1 MKKTLLLFCGILWFS
16 ASFAQSISGIVTDAE
31 SGERLAFVNVY
42 SEQWRLGTYTD
53 IDGKFQLSVRNEPG
67 VIQFSLIGYQ
77 TYELVLDPNSNVRVF
92 QIQLTPSALELSE
105 VEVVADENPAIP
117 IIRRVVEN
125 RKNNQPENYPSYR
138 HTTYNKFI
146 VTMDE
151 VSSDTVF
158 TETGEVDTNWAE
170 VKEFADEQ
178 HVFLM
183 ESVSKKSYI
192 KGKRD
197 NENVIASRVS
207 GLSDPQFVLLAN
219 QLQSFTFYTDYIQ
232 VLSSEYL
239 NPISPNSEKRYVFI
253 LQDTTYH
260 DGDTIYRISYQPS
273 VNANINGL
281 KGVINVNTNG
291 WAIQNVTAEP
301 ADTNQ
306 LRVRI
311 QQQYKRFEGKWF
323 PYQLNTD
330 VNFMNVSVNGFA
342 PIGVGRTY
350 IDSVEIGI
358 DMNHKAIEV
367 AQITV
372 DKYAHKR
379 PEEYWNSFRRDT
391 LDSREKRTYEFI
403 DSIGEEFN
411 LDRRLNFARAL
422 FSGYLRLG
430 VIDLDIYDLMRY
442 NSYEK
447 FRLNIGLQTNP
458 RLFDRWIFGGN
469 IAYGFGDKAI
479 KYGGFTEYTLHKKY
493 DWKWRVAYRHDL
505 NETGEIHYLSDDR
518 NFLYANI
525 RELAI
530 FKMDFNT
537 SVAVQTSALIRPS
550 LKVHATYQN
559 RTIRHLA
566 NYAYDTPLF
575 NGDVTYN
582 EFIGELQWSP
592 GAVIMQTQYGTV
604 NVERSDFTAIIQH
617 RMGLPTDASFEAYHR
632 TLARLRYK
640 KRIRNAGTSY
650 FQVEAGNLSGQT
662 TVSNYFNL
670 NGNSPNRLAD
680 YYAFNS
686 LGVHALQWRQF
697 SSVQY
702 HHRFPTLFE
711 FEELNMSPTP
721 VVHLKSL
728 YGSSSSEGI
737 LLDGRPLLVRSSP
750 YWEAGVSVEG
760 IISNL
765 GLGVFYGN
773 WFDAAEIGGRQMAI
787 QFTFSSPF

>member
-1 MKKTLLLFCGILWFS
+1 MKRSLLILFGLILSYIGIS
-16 ASFAQSISGIVTDAE
+16 QSITGVVTDAE
-31 SGERLAFVNVY
+31 SGEKLAFVNVY
-42 SEQWRLGTYTD
+42 SSEWRIGTYTD
-53 IDGKFQLSVRNEPG
+53 IDGKFQLSIPAEEG
-67 VIQFSLIGYQ
+67 LLKFSLIGYR
-77 TYELVLDPNSNVRVF
+77 TYELQVDPKSGNRVF
-92 QIQLTPSALELSE
+92 KIQLQPASLELSE
-105 VEVVADENPAIP
+105 VEVVADENPAIS
-117 IIRRVVEN
+117 IIQNVVEN
-125 RKNNQPENYPSYR
+125 RKSNRPENYESYR
-138 HTTYNKFI
+138 HITYNKFV
-146 VTMDE
+146 VTMDA
-151 VSSDTVF
+151 VSEDTVF

-170 VKEFADEQ
+170 VKEFSDEQ

-192 KGKRD
+192 KGKRN

-219 QLQSFTFYTDYIQ
+219 QLQSFTFYSDYIQ
-232 VLSSEYL
+232 VLSTEFL

-281 KGVINVNTNG
+281 KGVVNINTNG

-301 ADTNQ
+301 ADTNE
-306 LRVRI
+306 LPVRI
-311 QQQYKRFEGKWF
+311 QQQYKRFNGKWF
-323 PYQLNTD
+323 PFQLNTD
-330 VNFMNVSVNGFA
+330 LSFQSLSVNGFA
-342 PIGVGRTY
+342 PIGIGRTY

-358 DMNHKAIEV
+358 GMDHREVEV

-379 PEEYWNSFRRDT
+379 PDEYWNNFRRDT
-391 LDSREKRTYEFI
+391 LDQREKRTYEFI

-411 LDRRLNFARAL
+411 LDRKLNFARAL
-422 FSGYLRLG
+422 FSGYVRMG
-430 VIDLDIYDLMRY
+430 VIDLDLYNLMRF

-469 IAYGFGDKAI
+469 IAYGFGDRTF

-493 DWKWRVAYRHDL
+493 NWKWRLSYRHDL
-505 NETGEIHYLSDDR
+505 NETGEIRYLSEDR

-537 SVAVQTSALIRPS
+537 SYAIRTSALIRPS
-550 LKVHATYQN
+550 LKVNLAFQN

-566 NYAYDTPLF
+566 NYSYDKPLF
-575 NGDVTYN
+575 NQEVTYN
-582 EFIGELQWSP
+582 EVVGEIEWSP
-592 GAVIMQTQYGTV
+592 GAVIMQTQYGIV
-604 NVERSDFTAIIQH
+604 NVERSDFTAVLQH
-617 RMGLPTDASFEAYHR
+617 RMGMPTDNSIETYHR

-640 KRIRNAGTSY
+640 KRVRNAGTSY
-650 FQVEAGNLSGQT
+650 FQLEAGNLSGQT

-670 NGNSPNRLAD
+670 FGNSPNDIAD

-697 SSVQY
+697 SSIQY
-702 HHRFPTLFE
+702 HHRFPQLFE
-711 FEELNMSPTP
+711 YERLNMAP
-721 VVHLKSL
+721 VPVIHLKSL
-728 YGSSSSEGI
+728 YGSSESAGVT
-737 LLDGRPLLVRSSP
+737 LDEQPLLVRSSP
-750 YWEAGVSVEG
+750 YWEAGVSLEG

-773 WFDAAEIGGRQMAI
+773 WFNAAQIGGRQMAI
-787 QFTFSSPF
+787 QLTFSSPF